1 MEEVYSIHY
10 LGDWWAKP
18 WAVFKKVYY
27 GECFFWQQVSKSY
40 LSKGWAIRFAERNG
54 IKLSN
59 K

>member
-10 LGDWWAKP
+10 LGDWWTKP

-27 GECFFWQQVSKSY
+27 GERFFWQQVSKSY
-40 LSKGWAIRFAERNG
+40 ISKAWAIRFAERNG
-54 IKLSN
+54 MKLS

>member
-10 LGDWWAKP
+10 LGDWWVKP

-27 GECFFWQQVSKSY
+27 GECFFWQQVSNSY
-40 LSKGWAIRFAERNG
+40 FSKGWAIRFAERNG